1 MFTMKKALVRASIG
15 ILAVLA
21 AASVL
26 SQATQPS
33 QIPLLTQ
40 SGNVSPNL
48 MFIIDDS
55 GSMDSEMLCQYGGTG
70 DGYGVKCPYNITA
83 STYTATCPGGHTIDN
98 ACSYNTIPV
107 ALSGGVVKDDPPPWT
122 ATTWATNSYVLS
134 GGYVYQCTSGGGC
147 TSGFNPASPPTA
159 TLPDLWATNK
169 LYPNGIYV
177 TWEDQ
182 VWQCSSSKS
191 SACNSTSSSNR
202 REPSISTRWKNKGP
216 TSSWAGGGAAN
227 PWSSGILLAD
237 YKGTTSAIVAT
248 GKFQLL
254 SPDVNRITYDPRVR
268 YRTRLTGTGSAT
280 TTAAAPYTGSFYVF
294 FYGAGGAVTP
304 KVSQIWNNTTT
315 YGDPTVYSSYFAPYT
330 DAIRATSTTASS
342 ALAAGAATGLSYPQ
356 CVGPCA
362 GVSSTLTN
370 SSGQFPKFK
379 ARTDCAGTYCTLAEE
394 QQNYGTW
401 KKFYSNRM
409 DLAKSGLGYAFQY
422 IDAGLRLGWSQISD
436 LDDTATDLGT
446 KGSGVSEMTQARKTA
461 FYTWLYSHDPS
472 SATPLRD
479 SLMAAGKYFSR
490 ADNKGPWAVTPD
502 PTSKDLDTLATSGTD
517 TNAIRATHPSCR
529 RSYTM
534 MLTDGYYNGSDPGT
548 GSISGGGTND
558 ADAKA
563 ITTITGTTPAGT
575 ALSFSYNGTTK
586 PYAKSSSIGE
596 IADIAMNYWITDLR
610 TDLVNNVPKSAT
622 NPSFWQNMGFYGITL
637 GIDGTLPQTQATLDA
652 IVAGTQTWPTPASGG
667 NDNKTVDDL
676 WHATVNA
683 RGRLLNAKNADEL
696 SDGIEGMLAEI
707 NKVDS
712 SQSGVAA
719 SAAALTTATRKYT
732 PRYTTGNWS
741 GDIIATKLDPVSA
754 ADTCIAWQV
763 TENSTENYTL
773 LPWCSG
779 VSSATTGDGIPAHGS
794 RNVYSWNGSTYGN
807 FNDTNSYVNSNVVGA
822 NSNLINFLRGD
833 QSNEDV
839 MVGNAITEPR
849 MFRTRTK
856 VLGDIVN
863 STPTF
868 VGGALNMGYD
878 KLPAGA
884 HGQGSYNDFVALKA
898 ARTEGVLFAGANDG
912 MLHGF
917 RDSTGVEAFAF
928 VPRAVMPKMH
938 LLANRSY
945 NHNYYVDGTTTE
957 VDACLGTVGRN
968 CTAAQWSNLV
978 IGSLGAGGKEVYA
991 IDVTAVT
998 PSATMGLS
1006 ASSIKWEITTA
1017 TSGFAN
1023 LGYILSD
1030 IQTGMLTDGT
1040 WVAVFGNG
1048 YYGADGNAHLYVA
1061 NLDTGALI
1069 KDINTGVGSSNGLSG
1084 PALVLDDTKR
1094 IIGAYA
1100 GDIKGNMWKFDLT
1113 SGADV
1118 SKVNCCVGLTG
1129 SALYAAGT
1137 TKPITAPPMIV
1148 KHPSGGRVVTFGT
1161 GKLYDTGD
1169 TAAGSTQ
1176 SFYGIW
1182 DSVDF
1187 SDPIPT
1193 TPAGVV
1199 QVEANRATKLVQQTL
1214 GTGISGTYNSTNAD
1228 LTTATVNIT
1237 GYAQTKNTIDWATKR
1252 GWYLDMPA
1260 SGERLV
1266 YPMASLFG
1274 RLVLAYTIS
1283 PSSSADPCT
1292 QTQSG
1297 NAWSY
1302 VFDLLTGGRPDQPIY
1317 SDCPE
1322 CSKLQL
1328 PKGPIGP
1335 PVVICQNG
1343 STGNCFAL
1351 PPTDCRP
1358 GDTRCNSPLPI
1369 KKFCGSQSGIACSVA
1384 KVKRTWRQL
1393 FMR

>member
-1 MFTMKKALVRASIG
+1 MFSMKALARASIG
-15 ILAVLA
+15 ILAALAVATVLA
-21 AASVL
+21 QS
-26 SQATQPS
+26 QPS
-33 QIPLLTQ
+33 QVPLLTQ
-40 SGNVSPNL
+40 SGSVSPNL
-48 MFIIDDS
+48 LLVIDDS
-55 GSMDSEMLCQYGGTG
+55 GSMNAQFLYRYGGTG
-70 DGYGVKCPYNITA
+70 GGYGMPGPGSGAGQTKASCSGTLNINTTCTYNPTSITITT
-83 STYTATCPGGHTIDN
+83 STATPSNWNNSTN
-98 ACSYNTIPV
+98 Y
-107 ALSGGVVKDDPPPWT
+107 
-122 ATTWATNSYVLS
+122 ATNTFVLGS
-134 GGYVYQCTSGGGC
+134 DSKVYQCQEPGGC
-147 TSGFNPASPPTA
+147 DAGNNPTVVGSTPPTWTAQSYGFNSKVLYSPDGHVYNCTR
-159 TLPDLWATNK
+159 
-169 LYPNGIYV
+169 GSG
-177 TWEDQ
+177 
-182 VWQCSSSKS
+182 CSSSRIPG
-191 SACNSTSSSNR
+191 SSSR
-202 REPSISTRWKNKGP
+202 WDDLGTLAEYLDSIVQWSNPGVPLATYL
-216 TSSWAGGGAAN
+216 AASASA
-227 PWSSGILLAD
+227 PR
-237 YKGTTSAIVAT
+237 GT
-248 GKFQLL
+248 GRFWEL
-254 SPDVNRITYDPRVR
+254 SPDVNRIAYDPRVR

-280 TTAAAPYTGSFYVF
+280 TTAATPSATSSFFVF
-294 FYGAGGAVTP
+294 FYGNGGTVTP
-304 KVSQIWNNTTT
+304 KISQLWNGTTT
-315 YGDPTVYSSYFAPYT
+315 YGDPATYGSYFGPYT
-330 DAIRATSTTASS
+330 AANQATNSAST
-342 ALAAGAATGLSYPQ
+342 LAASATTGLSYPQ
-356 CVGPCA
+356 CVGPCT
-362 GVSSTLTN
+362 GVAASVSNST
-370 SSGQFPKFK
+370 GPFPKFA
-379 ARTDCAGTYCTLAEE
+379 ARSDCAGNSCTLAEE
-394 QQNYGTW
+394 QQNYATW

-422 IDAGLRLGWSQISD
+422 VDAGLRLGWAQISD

-446 KGSGVSEMTQARKTA
+446 ASSGVSEMSQARKTA
-461 FYTWLYSHDPS
+461 FYNWLYGRYPNSG
-472 SATPLRD
+472 TPLRE
-479 SLMAAGKYFSR
+479 SLDAAGKYFRRS
-490 ADNKGPWAVTPD
+490 DNKGPWAVTPD
-502 PTSKDLDTLATSGTD
+502 PLSITLSTPAVSTGDTL
-517 TNAIRATHPSCR
+517 AIRATHPSCR

-534 MLTDGYYNGSDPGT
+534 LLTDGYWNGVDPGV
-548 GSISGGGTND
+548 GSISSGGTND
-558 ADAKA
+558 SDAKA
-563 ITTITGTTPAGT
+563 IPATITGTTPAGSP
-575 ALSFSYNGTTK
+575 LSFSYNGSTK
-586 PYAKSSSIGE
+586 PYAKTSTTGE
-596 IADIAMNYWITDLR
+596 MADIAMFYWITDLR
-610 TDLVNNVPKSAT
+610 TDLVNNVPTSAT

-637 GIDGTLPQTQATLDA
+637 GIDGTLPQTQATLDE
-652 IVAGTQTWPTPASGG
+652 IVANTKSWPNPSR
-667 NDNKTVDDL
+667 DNPTTVDDL

-773 LPWCSG
+773 LPWCAG

-794 RNVYSWNGSTYGN
+794 RYIYAWNGSTYAA
-807 FNDTNSYVNSNVVGA
+807 FDSSNSFVNSNVVGA
-822 NSNLINFLRGD
+822 NANLINFLRGD

-839 MVGNAITEPR
+839 MVGNAITVPR
-849 MFRTRTK
+849 LYRTRTK

-884 HGQGSYNDFVALKA
+884 HGQGSYNDYVALKA

-928 VPRAVMPKMH
+928 VPKAVMSKMH

-945 NHNYYVDGTTTE
+945 THNYYVDGTTTE
-957 VDACLGTVGRN
+957 VDACLGTPGRN
-968 CTAAQWSNLV
+968 CTAAQWSNLLM
-978 IGSLGAGGKEVYA
+978 GSLGAGGKEVFA
-991 IDVTAVT
+991 IDVTNIT
-998 PSATMGLS
+998 PGATMGLS
-1006 ASSIKWEITTA
+1006 AASIKWEITSSDT
-1017 TSGFAN
+1017 GFAN

-1048 YYGADGNAHLYVA
+1048 YYGADGKAHLYVA

-1069 KDINTGVGSSNGLSG
+1069 KDIDTGVGSGNGLSG
-1084 PALVLDDTKR
+1084 PTLVLDDNKR

-1100 GDIKGNMWKFDLT
+1100 GDLKGNMWKFDLT
-1113 SGADV
+1113 SGT
-1118 SKVNCCVGLTG
+1118 SSTCCVGLSG
-1129 SALYAAGT
+1129 STPPYTPLYAAGT
-1137 TKPITAPPMIV
+1137 SKPITAPPAIV
-1148 KHPSGGRVVTFGT
+1148 THPNGGRVVTFGT
-1161 GKLYDTGD
+1161 GKLFDAGD
-1169 TAAGSTQ
+1169 TAAGTTQ

-1182 DSVDF
+1182 DSVAF
-1187 SDPIPT
+1187 GNPIPT
-1193 TPAGVV
+1193 TPAGVALT
-1199 QVEANRATKLVQQTL
+1199 EADKATKLVQQTL
-1214 GTGISGTYNSTNAD
+1214 GAGISGTYKSTNAD

-1237 GYAQTKNTIDWATKR
+1237 GFAQTKNTIDWATKR

-1260 SGERLV
+1260 SGERLI

-1283 PSSSADPCT
+1283 PSAAADPCT

-1317 SDCPE
+1317 SDCPD

-1343 STGNCFAL
+1343 STGSCFAL

-1358 GDTRCNSPLPI
+1358 GDTACNSPLPI
-1369 KKFCGSQSGIACSVA
+1369 KKFCGAQSGIACAQTRVT
-1384 KVKRTWRQL
+1384 RTWRQL